1 MIRMVWLHITNIF
14 RHIAPCTTLSTMKW
28 KLRLIFLSYMLPTKT
43 IFLCVCPN
51 STTSRHLHDDKNI
64 FFFTSVKIYTG
75 STFRL
80 LRINV
85 IHALIFESY
94 HVYCICISIRELVNY
109 ICVTIPSCCTCLLF
123 SVNLIPSCGNPI
135 LNHLKRFFFLFIL
148 FLVNSIVPMYK
159 QTFYFDIYTII
170 HWTYNEQ
177 IYPAIPH
184 TNFPVFSTKLN
195 KKSHLITSKRNE
207 D

>member
-1 MIRMVWLHITNIF
+1 MLH
-14 RHIAPCTTLSTMKW
+14 
-28 KLRLIFLSYMLPTKT
+28 TKT
-43 IFLCVCPN
+43 IFLCVCPD
-51 STTSRHLHDDKNI
+51 STTSTHLHDDKNI

-85 IHALIFESY
+85 IHALIFEIY

-135 LNHLKRFFFLFIL
+135 LNQSKRFFFLFIL

-170 HWTYNEQ
+170 H
-177 IYPAIPH
+177 
-184 TNFPVFSTKLN
+184 
-195 KKSHLITSKRNE
+195 
-207 D
+207 